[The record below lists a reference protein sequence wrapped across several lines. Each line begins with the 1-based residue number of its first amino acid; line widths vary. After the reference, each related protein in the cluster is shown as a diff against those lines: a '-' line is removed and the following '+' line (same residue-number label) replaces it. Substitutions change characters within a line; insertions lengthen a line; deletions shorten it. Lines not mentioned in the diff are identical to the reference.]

1 MTAPVLEV
9 EGLTKHFSV
18 ERGIL
23 RRPVAWVRAVDG
35 VDFAIAPGETL
46 CLVGESGCGKS
57 TVARLVL
64 RLTEPTAGAIRLGG
78 TDITALSEA
87 EMAPWR
93 RRIQMVFQDPY
104 ASLNPRLRVGQI
116 VGEPLENFEP
126 LSASERAERVGEIL
140 AKVGLRPEAANR
152 FPFEFSGGQR
162 QRIGIARALALRP
175 DLIVADEPVSA
186 LDVSVQAQ
194 VPNLLMDLQ
203 EEFGLA
209 FLFVSH
215 DLAVVEHIGHRI
227 AVMYLGRI
235 VEIGPKD
242 EVLGDPK
249 HPYTQA
255 LIAAAPVPDP
265 RAKRDRLVLE
275 GDVPSPLNPPPGCR
289 FHTRCP
295 FVMPRCREEEPRLR
309 EVGQDHRAACH
320 LLEGG

>member
-23 RRPVAWVRAVDG
+23 GRPVAWVRAVDG

-194 VPNLLMDLQ
+194 VLNLLMDLQ